1 MDSFP
6 PGMDEEETGPFVW
19 ARYQGFLP
27 AGSQFQ
33 PYHLTCSGLSLPM
46 LVYFFFFSWA
56 VPTCMRFWRYRPSTL
71 LTPRVSKGSHKVPVR
86 PCRKSDHLQ
95 DNRHTIFLPA
105 MGLGFS
111 WSPQPSHGLC
121 CAYLN

>member
-6 PGMDEEETGPFVW
+6 PGMDKEEIGPFVW

-46 LVYFFFFSWA
+46 LVYFFSFLGLFLLA
-56 VPTCMRFWRYRPSTL
+56 CDFGGTVPPTC
-71 LTPRVSKGSHKVPVR
+71 
-86 PCRKSDHLQ
+86 
-95 DNRHTIFLPA
+95 
-105 MGLGFS
+105 
-111 WSPQPSHGLC
+111 
-121 CAYLN
+121 